1 MIMFFLNL
9 ERANIEV
16 KTMPQISFTLEELAV
31 IKKKMY
37 SLMLTEP
44 REWELQERVNYKIN
58 KYLKD

>member
-1 MIMFFLNL
+1 
-9 ERANIEV
+9 
-16 KTMPQISFTLEELAV
+16 MPQISFTLEELAV

>member
-1 MIMFFLNL
+1 MFFLNL